1 MPSQTHPKYRKD
13 IDGLRAVAVLSVILF
28 HAFPNL
34 MKGGFVGVDIFFVIS
49 GYLITTIIIS
59 SLEAQKF
66 SFLEFYSKR
75 VRRIFPALFIML
87 IAALA
92 FGWYVLLSDEYS
104 QLGLHAAGGS
114 GFIANLILWSES
126 GYFDNA
132 ANTKP
137 LLHLWSLGIEEQFY
151 IFWPL
156 LLWFVWKKKKHS
168 SFLWI
173 TILVSLL
180 SFGLNLYWIYDYRT
194 AAFYSPFSRF
204 WELMIGGYLA
214 YLTIHRSDI
223 LSPLKNAQSIFGFTL
238 LAVALVFITE
248 EKAFPGWWALLP
260 TISAFFIISAG
271 PAAWLNRVLLS
282 NRLMVWIG
290 LISYPLYLWHWPFL
304 VLGKITKG
312 ENLQPYER
320 FIMIAVAFIFSWLT
334 YQFIEKRVRA
344 ARKELSIRWLVAM
357 TVIGFAGITVL
368 TGIVKPRHQS
378 LGLSKIL
385 SAKLDWEFPG
395 DYLHRIPDPYLKY
408 YVEESGLHKTV
419 FIGDSNLEQYTSRID
434 QVLKQ
439 HHGNANTAIVFGNP
453 YHGDMLRYIFEQK
466 DRQKETLYMLRQVI
480 DDPKVTNI
488 VFAARWPKYTKELYE
503 KEEYDNFKNFI
514 TSFKGKK
521 VYIILTMPTGKELS
535 PDNMYEGSR
544 LGRLKAKEYRDVFFS
559 LKAFH
564 SMVDTSHLKLK
575 ELGAEIGGII
585 IDPMDTLCVDGVV
598 PVFDHDGKPL
608 YKDGGHMTATY
619 ARRAATYIDQTLY

>member
-1 MPSQTHPKYRKD
+1 MTSQTHPKYRKD

-34 MKGGFVGVDIFFVIS
+34 IKGGFVGVDIFFVIS

-59 SLEAQKF
+59 NLEARKF
-66 SFLEFYSKR
+66 SFLDFYSRR
-75 VRRIFPALFIML
+75 VKRIFPALLVML
-87 IAALA
+87 IAVLV
-92 FGWYVLLSDEYS
+92 FGWYVLLIDEYS
-104 QLGLHAAGGS
+104 QLGLHAASGA
-114 GFIANLILWSES
+114 GFIANLIFWGES

-156 LLWFVWKKKKHS
+156 LLWVVWQKKKHS

-173 TILVSLL
+173 TILIAFL
-180 SFGLNLYWIYDYRT
+180 SFGLNLYWVHNYRT
-194 AAFYSPFSRF
+194 AAFYLPFSRF

-214 YLTIHRSDI
+214 YLTIHRSGI
-223 LSPLKNAQSIFGFTL
+223 LSPLKNVQSILGFTL
-238 LAVALVFITE
+238 LFVALTFITE

-260 TISAFFIISAG
+260 TISAFLIISAG
-271 PAAWLNRVLLS
+271 PEVWLNRVLLS

-290 LISYPLYLWHWPFL
+290 LISYPLYLWHWPLL

-312 ENLQPYER
+312 VGLSPYER
-320 FIMIAVAFIFSWLT
+320 LFLIVMAFVFSWLT

-344 ARKELSIRWLVAM
+344 SRKELSIRWLVAM
-357 TVIGFAGITVL
+357 AVMGFAGITVL

-378 LGLSKIL
+378 LGLRKIL

-408 YVEESGLHKTV
+408 YVEESGLRKTV
-419 FIGDSNLEQYTSRID
+419 FIGDSNLEQYTPRID

-439 HHGNANTAIVFGNP
+439 HRGHANTAIVFGNP
-453 YHGDMLRYIFEQK
+453 YHGDMVRYIFDKKQK
-466 DRQKETLYMLRQVI
+466 ILHILKKVI
-480 DDPKVTNI
+480 DDREVTNI
-488 VFAARWPKYTKELYE
+488 VFVARWSKYTNELHDKKKYN
-503 KEEYDNFKNFI
+503 NFKNFL

-521 VYIILTMPTGKELS
+521 IYIILTMPTGKELS
-535 PDNMYEGSR
+535 PSNMYEGSR
-544 LGRLKAKEYRDVFFS
+544 LGCLKAKENSDVSFDWG
-559 LKAFH
+559 AFH
-564 SMVDTSHLKLK
+564 SKFDASHIKLK
-575 ELGAEIGGII
+575 EMAAEIGAII
-585 IDPMDTLCVDGVV
+585 INPMDTLCIDGIV
-598 PVFDHDGKPL
+598 PVFDQNSRPL
-608 YKDGGHMTATY
+608 YKDQGHMTATY
-619 ARRAATYIDQTLY
+619 ARKAATYIDQTLY